1 MKAYVCHYINNID
14 RKRELLSDTRFN
26 ILQDVKW
33 IDWYNQEDFE
43 CYWIKTACMSPLTL
57 GEISCSLKHY
67 EALYDMVKNDIKEAL
82 IFEDDVVFID
92 GWFDKLKECLKPD
105 ILFMRLDSMFHLNYT
120 GEILVTTDLWPAEA
134 WYVRKEFAEFILRH
148 STFSSPIDTF
158 VYLFLQKHNL
168 PVYILPLCS
177 QTSILTK
184 KNQYFRHDDNGKGVH
199 QEWIH
204 YNYFEK
210 KQSLIDASTK
220 KTQLEK
226 KFYDKYGRNIYLR
239 HMPYLIVNDL
249 DIV

>member
-14 RKRELLSDTRFN
+14 RKKELLVDPRFN
-26 ILQDVKW
+26 ILSDVKW

-43 CYWIKTACMSPLTL
+43 CYWIKSACQSPLSL
-57 GEISCSLKHY
+57 AEISCSIKHY

-92 GWFDKLKECLKPD
+92 GWLDKLKECLKPD

-120 GEILVTTDLWPAEA
+120 GEIFVTSELWPAEA

-148 STFSSPIDTF
+148 STFSLPIDNF
-158 VYLFLQKHNL
+158 VYMFMKQHNM

-184 KNQYFRHDDNGKGVH
+184 KSQYFKQDDNGKHTH
-199 QEWIH
+199 QDWLH
-204 YNYFEK
+204 YNYLETKQLLLDAANK
-210 KQSLIDASTK
+210 KNEV
-220 KTQLEK
+220 EK
-226 KFYDKYGRNIYLR
+226 KFYDKYGRKIDLRLTSYLST
-239 HMPYLIVNDL
+239 NDL
-249 DIV
+249 GTE